1 MSSQTEAPTVLKI
14 ENDETP
20 LSEEDSRLLEE
31 RKKSLIGKVV
41 RGVLIKR
48 RGGFFVKYTDDKT
61 NNVFITSD
69 NVMKCLGANKNPGMV
84 AVVECTITA
93 LGPSYKPWDQ
103 QHPVSKSVKMVSQY
117 VRDAKKGED
126 LDAKRAALGLD
137 SLSSLRTRFERD
149 RTDRSTRSCGPP
161 VKRKASLK
169 SKVTG
174 INNGESRSWRGMR
187 TTTRNNWEVQGVQQH
202 LTMGLALNEPR
213 PPTERPP
220 RSPTRSPS
228 PHREISRIGN
238 SHRYPH
244 VNPPQRHKGGLS
256 RFAQSRFFPKRID

>member
-1 MSSQTEAPTVLKI
+1 MQRTLEQILKQQENQLMSTQQRSDKLVWF
-14 ENDETP
+14 
-20 LSEEDSRLLEE
+20 
-31 RKKSLIGKVV
+31 RK
-41 RGVLIKR
+41 
-48 RGGFFVKYTDDKT
+48 
-61 NNVFITSD
+61 
-69 NVMKCLGANKNPGMV
+69 PMV

-169 SKVTG
+169 
-174 INNGESRSWRGMR
+174 
-187 TTTRNNWEVQGVQQH
+187 
-202 LTMGLALNEPR
+202 
-213 PPTERPP
+213 
-220 RSPTRSPS
+220 
-228 PHREISRIGN
+228 
-238 SHRYPH
+238 
-244 VNPPQRHKGGLS
+244 
-256 RFAQSRFFPKRID
+256 